1 MQSYVMMGS
10 LMSVLAI
17 RMTLSSVQNILLVA
31 GLAVV
36 LKDVR
41 FSGANAT
48 SVEDY
53 LRVENADTDL
63 KLAYTNGGWELP
75 DTETFRKL
83 HTSRCN
89 IKRISVKDLDL
100 ERFEAEF
107 RLKKP
112 VIVTF
117 PNGAADWTVPEKWS
131 QDYLRKTFGLQQASS
146 GTADNILGNYG
157 QASEQHSFTDFTD
170 RLMRQTSPG
179 SSDARWY
186 VWDRG
191 FYKNA
196 NISSSLRLPPYFAAR
211 VGATGSGLTFH
222 THYDAWNGMVFGKKR
237 WFVYPDNKSPPG
249 GMKFT
254 NREWYEIIYPKLT
267 REHRP
272 LECVQEEGE
281 IIYVPEGYYHAVMN
295 IGDSIGFAVVARGP
309 TTVVQKLTHL
319 QDTGQHEE
327 TVKKLLEAINFD
339 PHNIIPYII
348 LSRKL
353 EKLNRLNEAEE
364 VLLQVRELLPA
375 HGLVHAEYG
384 AFLLRTGRYAEAVP
398 VLKTVSNLT
407 FGIAKDPTT
416 LSPILGLQDR
426 W

>member
-1 MQSYVMMGS
+1 
-10 LMSVLAI
+10 
-17 RMTLSSVQNILLVA
+17 MTLSSVQNILLVA

-53 LRVENADTDL
+53 LRVENPDTDL
-63 KLAYTNGGWELP
+63 KLAYTNGGWEQP

-107 RLKKP
+107 RFKKP

-157 QASEQHSFTDFTD
+157 QASGQHSFTDFTD

-222 THYDAWNGMVFGKKR
+222 DHYDAWNGMVFGKKR

-309 TTVVQKLTHL
+309 TTVVQKITDDFILDLKLGYAKHL
-319 QDTGQHEE
+319 QDTGQHKE

-384 AFLLRTGRYAEAVP
+384 AFLLRTGRYAEAVARP
-398 VLKTVSNLT
+398 EDSEYLT